1 MILNGKTIH
10 CYGCGVCATACPHK
24 AIQIVESN
32 EGFWVPEVNLAL
44 CVDCG
49 ICDKICSYTYK
60 KNLVPDNRLDNASA
74 YAVTNIDKDILNNL
88 SFASKK
94 I

>member
-1 MILNGKTIH
+1 MIVNGKTIH

-32 EGFWVPEVNLAL
+32 EGFWVPEVNSAL

-49 ICDKICSYTYK
+49 ICDKICSYTYEEY
-60 KNLVPDNRLDNASA
+60 LVPNDRFDDTYA
-74 YAVTNIDKDILNNL
+74 YAVVNKD
-88 SFASKK
+88 SKRPK
-94 I
+94 MTSCPKV